1 MRKIKIS
8 NSQNRDTDIFF
19 GGITDKSK
27 IKFVFPDGNSTINAK
42 LLKSSMAQQYPALLK
57 ICGNDEALVDML
69 INEDPE
75 IDLELTGSFIKGGQ
89 RMLVDENMNPVYEA
103 FAKEIIYNPDGDK
116 KDEKPLTAR
125 ESNILSE
132 YPVRWTG
139 KYFALH
145 EVYNKFIFTRK
156 YQLTHSNGLTF
167 DFLFN
172 MAKDL
177 SERKSLMMLG
187 AGEKGNEPL
196 IFQNNGKPYRA
207 FLEGRIKGDSYLLLL
222 HLTNLELKG
231 IL

>member
-27 IKFVFPDGNSTINAK
+27 IKFVFPDRTEISNAK

-57 ICGNDEALVDML
+57 KYGNDDALVDML
-69 INEDPE
+69 VKEDPE
-75 IDLELTGSFIKGGQ
+75 IDLEKTGSIIKGGQ
-89 RMLVDENMNPVYEA
+89 RMLVDQNMNPVYEA
-103 FAKEIIYNPDGDK
+103 FAKEIIYSPDGDK
-116 KDEKPLTAR
+116 KDEKPLSAR

-139 KYFALH
+139 KYFPLN

-156 YQLTHSNGLTF
+156 YQLSHSNGLTF

-177 SERKSLMMLG
+177 SDRKSLMMLG
-187 AGEKGNEPL
+187 AGAKGNEPL
-196 IFQNNGKPYRA
+196 VFQDNGKPYRA